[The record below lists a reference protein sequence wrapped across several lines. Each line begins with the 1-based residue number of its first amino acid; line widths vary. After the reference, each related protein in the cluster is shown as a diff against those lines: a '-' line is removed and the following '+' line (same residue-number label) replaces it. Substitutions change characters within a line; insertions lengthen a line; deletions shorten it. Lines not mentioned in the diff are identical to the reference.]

1 MIRVWEHGPGF
12 KSPAY
17 ATHEQK
23 IPIKNKESSTLLPV
37 RAKMVSRKQLSGS
50 RLTMFSRLRRAVSSE
65 SAGALNSDIQRV
77 AGSSQHTREAASEMQ
92 QVTAAQQFLVQ
103 TYARDTGAIA

>member
-1 MIRVWEHGPGF
+1 
-12 KSPAY
+12 
-17 ATHEQK
+17 
-23 IPIKNKESSTLLPV
+23 
-37 RAKMVSRKQLSGS
+37 
-50 RLTMFSRLRRAVSSE
+50 MFSRLRRAVSSE

-103 TYARDTGAIA
+103 TYARDTGAIVTLLTAPIFVKGRRWGAVLLGWNSDGAR